1 MVMGRLRG
9 CRYGRRCRLVHIASY
24 ISRMYESTVCVKWGV
39 ILRTRDR
46 TKFVELANK
55 RVSRALKAIQLI
67 GNLSNRSSYD
77 YTEEDVTKIF
87 KALEDEMTD
96 CRKRFDRAAKKQG
109 GTLFVLE

>member
-1 MVMGRLRG
+1 
-9 CRYGRRCRLVHIASY
+9 
-24 ISRMYESTVCVKWGV
+24 MYEGALCGKWSY

-46 TKFVELANK
+46 TKFVQIANK

-67 GNLSNRSSYD
+67 GNLSNRSNYD

-96 CRKRFDRAAKKQG
+96 CRNRFARAIKKEG
-109 GTLFVLE
+109 GTWFVLE